1 MMKLKNIFIAA
12 ILTVSVASADDVMK
26 KSMSIM
32 QDGMTQIQQ
41 GFLNNNEKSI
51 RDGVELVQ
59 KGNALFSDVKVI
71 KTYLPENKKHMINV
85 AENQAKRI
93 SLDATVLTLNLDE
106 KAYVNASNAYA
117 DIMNACSRCHAIV
130 RSW

>member
-1 MMKLKNIFIAA
+1 MKLKTILMAG
-12 ILTVSVASADDVMK
+12 ILTASLASADDVMK
-26 KSMSIM
+26 KSMSLM

-51 RDGVELVQ
+51 REGLQLVT
-59 KGNALFSDVKVI
+59 KGNSLFSDAKVI
-71 KTYLPENKKHMINV
+71 KQYLPADKKHMINV

-93 SLDATVLTLNLDE
+93 SLDATVLSLNLDD
-106 KAYVNASNAYA
+106 KAYINASNAYA

>member
-1 MMKLKNIFIAA
+1 MKLKNILLAG
-12 ILTVSVASADDVMK
+12 ILTAGIASADDVMK
-26 KSMSIM
+26 ESMSLM

-41 GFLNNNEKSI
+41 GFLNNNEKSV
-51 RDGVELVQ
+51 REGVQLVQ
-59 KGNALFSDVKVI
+59 KGNALFSDAKVI
-71 KTYLPENKKHMINV
+71 KKYLPEDKKHMINV

-93 SLDATVLTLNLDE
+93 TLDATVLNLNLDE

>member
-1 MMKLKNIFIAA
+1 MKLKNILLAGILSVTAA
-12 ILTVSVASADDVMK
+12 NADEVLK
-26 KSMSIM
+26 KSMSLM
-32 QDGMTQIQQ
+32 NDGMNQIQQ

-51 RDGVELVQ
+51 REGLQLVQ
-59 KGNALFSDVKVI
+59 KGNSLFSDKEVI
-71 KTYLPENKKHMINV
+71 KKYLPKDKQHTINI

-93 SLDATVLTLNLDE
+93 SLNATVLELNLDD
-106 KAYVNASNAYA
+106 KAYLNASNAYA

>member
-1 MMKLKNIFIAA
+1 MKLKHILIGSILAA
-12 ILTVSVASADDVMK
+12 GFANAGDVMK
-26 KSMSIM
+26 ESMATM
-32 QDGMTQIQQ
+32 QNGMTQVQQ
-41 GFLNNNEKSI
+41 GFLNNNVASI
-51 RDGVELVQ
+51 KEGIELIK
-59 KGNALFSDVKVI
+59 KGNAKFSDAKVI
-71 KTYLPENKKHMINV
+71 KKYLPADKKHMINV

-93 SLDATVLTLNLDE
+93 SLDTTVLELNLDD

>member
-1 MMKLKNIFIAA
+1 MKLKK
-12 ILTVSVASADDVMK
+12 ILICTSLVVSFATAGDVMK
-26 KSMSIM
+26 DSMSVM
-32 QDGMTQIQQ
+32 QEGMTQVQQ
-41 GFLNNNEKSI
+41 GFLNNNLTSIKEGIKLIKS
-51 RDGVELVQ
+51 
-59 KGNALFSDVKVI
+59 GNAKFSDAKVI
-71 KTYLPENKKHMINV
+71 KKYLPADKKHMINV

-93 SLDATVLTLNLDE
+93 ALDATVLELNLDD